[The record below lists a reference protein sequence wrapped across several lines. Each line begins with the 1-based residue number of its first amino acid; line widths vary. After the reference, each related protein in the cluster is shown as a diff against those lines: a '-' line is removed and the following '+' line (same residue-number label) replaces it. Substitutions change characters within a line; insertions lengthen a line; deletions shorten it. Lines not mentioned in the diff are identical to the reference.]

1 MTHEEKISWLSRY
14 REAEKLYQRLSFRL
28 AEAQEA
34 TRHITQN
41 LSAAPGGSK
50 DGQSLARAVERE
62 EEAERRAY
70 AQLAVLDALF
80 AEIDLPTHLRHGI
93 RQGAHPGR
101 QRRAEEPRRA
111 AGRGSSPHPPGG
123 QRPRLHPQRH
133 PVHPELPYRGTSPLR
148 EFPDRNFQLHIHNAL
163 LEGDVV
169 VLARIQKGKRYVV
182 LDRISPIPEL
192 KGEWL

>member
-1 MTHEEKISWLSRY
+1 MTYEEKINWLFRY
-14 REAEKLYQRLSFRL
+14 REAERLYQRLSYRL

-80 AEIDLPTHLRHGI
+80 AELDSAEYCALRKYYLDCLKWEQVAADMNFTSRGI
-93 RQGAHPGR
+93 FALR
-101 QRRAEEPRRA
+101 RRAIE
-111 AGRGSSPHPPGG
+111 H
-123 QRPRLHPQRH
+123 
-133 PVHPELPYRGTSPLR
+133 
-148 EFPDRNFQLHIHNAL
+148 
-163 LEGDVV
+163 
-169 VLARIQKGKRYVV
+169 
-182 LDRISPIPEL
+182 L
-192 KGEWL
+192 KL